1 MINSILKHDKKE
13 QNLKIVENLLNDA
26 YLLPRWE
33 KIKEIALLQ
42 RKFFFSY
49 KSIQTSLFR
58 KFSSKNSL
66 EKYALKDDHD
76 KLLGNMDLRVYKDS
90 VYIINL
96 NIEQGFDFDQVI
108 NILLQVAVEKAL
120 YNTTNKQLKI
130 NLLFPLL
137 IKNKIKKILIA
148 EDFISAENQS
158 TYEKNMFGE
167 TYVLNINSSIFWQK
181 KIKQMHFL
189 INK

>member
-1 MINSILKHDKKE
+1 MINSILKNDKKE
-13 QNLKIVENLLNDA
+13 QNLKLVENILNDV

-49 KSIQTSLFR
+49 KSVQTSLFR
-58 KFSSKNSL
+58 KFSSKNYL
-66 EKYALKDDHD
+66 EKYAIKDDNANI
-76 KLLGNMDLRVYKDS
+76 LGNIDLRVYKDS

-96 NIEQGFDFDQVI
+96 NIEQGVDFDQVI

-120 YNTTNKQLKI
+120 YNTTDKQLKI

-137 IKNKIKKILIA
+137 IRNKIKKILIA
-148 EDFISAENQS
+148 EDFTAEENQS
-158 TYEKNMFGE
+158 SYEKNMFGE
-167 TYVLNINSSIFWQK
+167 TYVLNIDSSTFW
-181 KIKQMHFL
+181 
-189 INK
+189 

>member
-13 QNLKIVENLLNDA
+13 QNLKLVENILDDVF
-26 YLLPRWE
+26 LLPRWE

-49 KSIQTSLFR
+49 KSVQTSLFR
-58 KFSSKNSL
+58 KFSLKNNL
-66 EKYALKDDHD
+66 EKYALKDDSD
-76 KLLGNMDLRVYKDS
+76 NLLGNIDLRVYKDS

-120 YNTTNKQLKI
+120 YNTVNKQLKI

-137 IKNKIKKILIA
+137 IKNKIKKILVA
-148 EDFISAENQS
+148 EDFSAEENQS
-158 TYEKNMFGE
+158 SYEKNMFGE
-167 TYVLNINSSIFWQK
+167 TYVLNVDSSMFWQK

>member
-1 MINSILKHDKKE
+1 MINSILKNDKKE
-13 QNLKIVENLLNDA
+13 QNLKLVENILNDV

-49 KSIQTSLFR
+49 KSVQTSLFR
-58 KFSSKNSL
+58 KFSSKNYL
-66 EKYALKDDHD
+66 EKYAIKDDNANI
-76 KLLGNMDLRVYKDS
+76 LGNIDLRVYKDS

-96 NIEQGFDFDQVI
+96 NIEQGVDFDQVI

-120 YNTTNKQLKI
+120 YNTTDKQLKI

-137 IKNKIKKILIA
+137 IRNKIKKILIA
-148 EDFISAENQS
+148 EDFTAEENQS
-158 TYEKNMFGE
+158 SYEKNMFGE
-167 TYVLNINSSIFWQK
+167 TYVLNIDSSTFWQK

>member
-1 MINSILKHDKKE
+1 MINSILKNDKKE
-13 QNLKIVENLLNDA
+13 QNLKLVENILNDV

-49 KSIQTSLFR
+49 KSVQTSLFR
-58 KFSSKNSL
+58 KFSSKNYL
-66 EKYALKDDHD
+66 EKYAIKDDNANI
-76 KLLGNMDLRVYKDS
+76 LGNIDLRVYKDS

-96 NIEQGFDFDQVI
+96 NIEQGVDFDQVI

-120 YNTTNKQLKI
+120 YNTTDKQLKI
-130 NLLFPLL
+130 NLLFSLL
-137 IKNKIKKILIA
+137 IRKILIA
-148 EDFISAENQS
+148 EDFTAEENQS
-158 TYEKNMFGE
+158 SYEKNMFGE
-167 TYVLNINSSIFWQK
+167 TYVLNIDSSTFWQK

>member
-1 MINSILKHDKKE
+1 MINSILKNDKKE
-13 QNLKIVENLLNDA
+13 QNLKLVENILNDV

-49 KSIQTSLFR
+49 KSVQTSLFR
-58 KFSSKNSL
+58 KFSSKNYL
-66 EKYALKDDHD
+66 EKYAIKDDNANI
-76 KLLGNMDLRVYKDS
+76 LGNIDLRVYKDS

-96 NIEQGFDFDQVI
+96 NIEQGVDFDQVI

-120 YNTTNKQLKI
+120 YNTTDKQLKI

-137 IKNKIKKILIA
+137 IRNKIKKILIA
-148 EDFISAENQS
+148 EDFTVEENQS
-158 TYEKNMFGE
+158 SYEKNMFGE
-167 TYVLNINSSIFWQK
+167 TYVLNIDSSTFWQK